1 VTDEPEPI
9 LGARRGW
16 SFRRR
21 FFALDSYGLLLLLI
35 LGSLIVSALEVS
47 SIAGLMPVVRIVALA
62 GTLAFALHTSGAS
75 RRTYVACGVLV
86 TLAVVLTLI
95 FNGNSRLGHG
105 VQAAAVFLIIVAVL
119 ITVVRRFSSHPVV
132 TGSSILAAICIY
144 LFVGLAFAT
153 IYGFIAA
160 ADVHDLFGGGL
171 GDGTSAERI
180 YYSYIT
186 LTTTGYGDFVP
197 ATDPARMIAITE
209 ALIGQVYLV
218 TIVALLVS
226 NVGSRRSRG
235 RDGSRHDG
243 GEG

>member
-16 SFRRR
+16 SMRRR
-21 FFALDSYGLLLLLI
+21 FLALDSYGLLLLLI
-35 LGSLIVSALEVS
+35 LASLVVSALDVP
-47 SIAGLMPVVRIVALA
+47 SIAGLMPAIRVVVLS
-62 GTLAFALHTSGAS
+62 GTLAFALHTSGAA
-75 RRTYVACGVLV
+75 RRTYVICGVLAV
-86 TLAVVLTLI
+86 IAVVLTLVVD
-95 FNGNSRLGHG
+95 GDSRLGRG
-105 VQAAAVFLIIVAVL
+105 VQSAAAFLLVVAVL
-119 ITVVRRFSSHPVV
+119 ATVLRRFSSHPVV

-144 LFVGLAFAT
+144 LFIGLAFAS
-153 IYGFIAA
+153 IYGFVAA
-160 ADVHDLFGGGL
+160 ADAAPLFAGGL

-209 ALIGQVYLV
+209 ALFGQVYLV

-226 NVGSRRSRG
+226 NIGSPRR
-235 RDGSRHDG
+235 RDPNRRQDG
-243 GEG
+243 A

>member
-16 SFRRR
+16 SMRRR
-21 FFALDSYGLLLLLI
+21 FLALDSYGLLLLLI
-35 LGSLIVSALEVS
+35 LASLIVSALEVP
-47 SIAGLMPVVRIVALA
+47 SIAGLMPAIRIVVLA
-62 GTLAFALHTSGAS
+62 GTLAFALHTSGAA
-75 RRTYVACGVLV
+75 RRTYVICGVLV
-86 TLAVVLTLI
+86 GLAVVLTLVVD
-95 FNGNSRLGHG
+95 GDSRLGHG
-105 VQAAAVFLIIVAVL
+105 VQAGAAFLLVVAVL
-119 ITVVRRFSSHPVV
+119 ATVLRRFSSHPVV

-144 LFVGLAFAT
+144 LFIGLAFAS
-153 IYGFIAA
+153 IYGFVAA
-160 ADVHDLFGGGL
+160 ADANALFAGGL

-209 ALIGQVYLV
+209 ALFGQVYLV

-226 NVGSRRSRG
+226 NIGAPRRRDPNRG
-235 RDGSRHDG
+235 PDG
-243 GEG
+243 GA

>member
-1 VTDEPEPI
+1 MADEVEPI

-16 SFRRR
+16 SMRRR

-35 LGSLIVSALEVS
+35 LGSL
-47 SIAGLMPVVRIVALA
+47 VVAAVEIPSLARALA
-62 GTLAFALHTSGAS
+62 VARIATLGGTLAFALHTSGAT
-75 RRTYVACGVLV
+75 RRTYVICGGLV
-86 TLAVVLTLI
+86 AIAVALTIALD
-95 FNGNSRLGHG
+95 GQSRLGQA
-105 VQAAAVFLIIVAVL
+105 VQALGAFLLIVAVL

-144 LFVGLAFAT
+144 LFIGLAFAS

-160 ADVHDLFGGGL
+160 TDLGPLFANGL
-171 GDGTSAERI
+171 GDGSSAERI

-197 ATDPARMIAITE
+197 ATDPARMMAITE
-209 ALIGQVYLV
+209 ALFGQVYLV

-226 NVGSRRSRG
+226 NIGSPRRRYPNGPASG
-235 RDGSRHDG
+235 GS
-243 GEG
+243 